1 MLSKFMWLVRK
12 AITFTRIE
20 ERREGFFAIPN
31 MWVNLRLEKD

>member
-1 MLSKFMWLVRK
+1 MLSKLMWLVRK
-12 AITFTRIE
+12 AITFRIE